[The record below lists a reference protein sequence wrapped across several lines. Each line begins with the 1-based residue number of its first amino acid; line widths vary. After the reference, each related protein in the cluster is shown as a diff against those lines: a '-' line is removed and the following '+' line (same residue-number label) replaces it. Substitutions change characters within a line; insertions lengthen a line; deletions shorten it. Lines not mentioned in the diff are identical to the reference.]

1 MKRTASERSRT
12 CGACTQNQTTTCE
25 RVFEYAHAITFLE
38 GPSGSLWPDGV
49 LVNLGWTELRVNRFQ
64 AVVLGANVLPH
75 HSRIFVFEDVTVI
88 HKRMLPL
95 CPTIKGNQELSFV
108 LHEHNVLP
116 ARQMCSRWRAAQ
128 RQ

>member
-1 MKRTASERSRT
+1 MKQPASERSRT

-25 RVFEYAHAITFLE
+25 RVFEYAHAINFLE

-75 HSRIFVFEDVTVI
+75 HSRILMFEDVTVI
-88 HKRMLPL
+88 HEGMRPRRGM
-95 CPTIKGNQELSFV
+95 IEGNQKLGLV
-108 LHEHNVLP
+108 LDKNHVLP
-116 ARQMCSRWRAAQ
+116 TRQMSRRRRALK
-128 RQ
+128 